1 MDLGLGLGIFGFVTR
16 VGWVFMLVSEGFQV
30 WLSRIGVA
38 TVS

>member
-30 WLSRIGVA
+30 
-38 TVS
+38 